1 MIHPTVQTSPV
12 KNVLTI
18 LQPPDLILSLKL
30 IQTNSTTLRQVTT
43 TTIPSNQIL
52 ELDDRQDFPDK
63 GS

>member
-30 IQTNSTTLRQVTT
+30 IQTNSTTLQVTT

-52 ELDDRQDFPDK
+52 ELDDRQDFPEK